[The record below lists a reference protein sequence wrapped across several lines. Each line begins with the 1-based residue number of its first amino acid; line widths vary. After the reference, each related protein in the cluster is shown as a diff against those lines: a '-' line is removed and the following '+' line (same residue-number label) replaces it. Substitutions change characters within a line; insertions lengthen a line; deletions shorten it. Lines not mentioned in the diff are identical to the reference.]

1 MRFRISLVLG
11 LLAGAAFL
19 AAPAGT
25 AGEKSK
31 GLKIDGELTADDPKD
46 ETSPPNLKVRGHHF
60 KVHPFKMTAD
70 TDCQTQGLTQNGMLV
85 HNCSVLPGDSG
96 APVLTGAG
104 KNVEIIGVQVG
115 SAQWNGSQFGLA
127 VPVTTIA
134 PMLALPESELPRPQS
149 DERRHSMGRLSGA

>member
-60 KVHPFKMTAD
+60 KVHPFKMTAGHKYQID
-70 TDCQTQGLTQNGMLV
+70 MKSGEIDCFLRLEDPTGKQVAFNDDANPKTLDAQIIYVAEKPGNYRIIATNFISKARDAKTGKYTLTVADL
-85 HNCSVLPGDSG
+85 
-96 APVLTGAG
+96 G
-104 KNVEIIGVQVG
+104 KA
-115 SAQWNGSQFGLA
+115 S
-127 VPVTTIA
+127 
-134 PMLALPESELPRPQS
+134 PEELL
-149 DERRHSMGRLSGA
+149 LSK